1 MGLNGTVTHQAG
13 NDTELFVVFVLVVFL
28 VALFDELGI
37 DPLQLILVCY
47 SGKELFAVFFNDLE
61 DADLQLL
68 FRFVIASRG

>member
-13 NDTELFVVFVLVVFL
+13 NDTELFVVFVVFL